1 MEVTDTKGEIL
12 TLPQCK
18 EHNHCKTFYEYAV
31 LQFSKYFQKRD
42 HVCSFEF
49 QNILVR
55 LGVEYFH
62 FTNEKTA
69 NREINNF
76 S

>member
-1 MEVTDTKGEIL
+1 MEVADTKSEIL
-12 TLPQCK
+12 TLPQRK
-18 EHNHCKTFYEYAV
+18 EHNHCKTFYKYAV
-31 LQFSKYFQKRD
+31 LQFSKYFQIRD

-49 QNILVR
+49 QNNLVT
-55 LGVEYFH
+55 LGVYYFH